1 MYTRVKNWFVKRTLS
16 QCVMI
21 GCDGC
26 RLPFLIN
33 VHQLDF
39 EMGKPYTCCP
49 VCMTRI
55 DLVKGKNMLHVSYI
69 DE

>member
-1 MYTRVKNWFVKRTLS
+1 
-16 QCVMI
+16 MI